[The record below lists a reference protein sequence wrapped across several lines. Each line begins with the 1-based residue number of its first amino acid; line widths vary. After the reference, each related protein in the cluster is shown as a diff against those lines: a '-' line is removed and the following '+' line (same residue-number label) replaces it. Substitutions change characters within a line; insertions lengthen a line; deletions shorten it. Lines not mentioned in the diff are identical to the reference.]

1 MLLNPKDCAAFAARR
16 RCGGH
21 PPSRLS
27 PIPPPLFPAVCGF
40 ARKVRCFACPWLRL
54 PKLNAL
60 RGTSPPAPPSLTCD
74 AAGAGGKAQKARAL
88 PPALAAECVFSAG
101 RQGVSIKNRKG
112 KNPPLQFFTDIL
124 PLPWQKLPKPC
135 GASPL
140 NFTGYRADTEKCG
153 NRPSKGEKHVP

>member
-54 PKLNAL
+54 LKLNAL
-60 RGTSPPAPPSLTCD
+60 RGTSPPPPQSHLRRRGGRGE
-74 AAGAGGKAQKARAL
+74 GAKNRAL
-88 PPALAAECVFSAG
+88 PPALAAECIFSAG
-101 RQGVSIKNRKG
+101 RQGVSIKNRKC
-112 KNPPLQFFTDIL
+112 KNPHLQFFTDIL
-124 PLPWQKLPKPC
+124 PLPWQKLLKPG
-135 GASPL
+135 GAPL
-140 NFTGYRADTEKCG
+140 LDFTGYRADTEKGG